1 MFFYHILLHVQVQ
14 GLWESK
20 SGRSKKMV
28 IMVEQKMWG
37 EARRARAVSQKEKK
51 KKKRR

>member
-1 MFFYHILLHVQVQ
+1 
-14 GLWESK
+14 
-20 SGRSKKMV
+20 MV